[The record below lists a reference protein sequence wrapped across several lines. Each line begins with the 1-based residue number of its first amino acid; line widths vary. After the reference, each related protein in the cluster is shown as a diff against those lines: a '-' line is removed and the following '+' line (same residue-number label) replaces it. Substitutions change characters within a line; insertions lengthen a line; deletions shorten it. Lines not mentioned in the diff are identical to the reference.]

1 MKLSISHCV
10 PLSLFEVRRSERPLD
25 ALVNVKS
32 KHEAEK
38 MVAAVAVEE
47 EETAPAVACLEVCFC
62 LDSGKDRCGR
72 TLCVCFHRSASR
84 RPYQAMVHGV
94 SLALIPESLIMIL
107 ELSLTSWKA

>member
-1 MKLSISHCV
+1 
-10 PLSLFEVRRSERPLD
+10 
-25 ALVNVKS
+25 
-32 KHEAEK
+32 
-38 MVAAVAVEE
+38 MVVAVAVEE
-47 EETAPAVACLEVCFC
+47 EEEETVSAVACLEVCFC
-62 LDSGKDRCGR
+62 LDPGKDRCGR